1 LHDASIYGTV
11 VAVPAPTTLPRVTTT
26 GQDLIVSLLAV
37 SRRLKSR
44 LPQGQVEPAMMFVL
58 HQVQANGSLRVSEL
72 AGCMGLDA
80 STASRHVRHLEDGGY
95 LARTGDPGDRRA
107 SRVRLT
113 PKGRA
118 ALIRAMRA
126 RAAVVDRAIA
136 DWPVTDRA
144 NLTTLLARLA
154 DSLDRLHTDP
164 ENR

>member
-1 LHDASIYGTV
+1 M
-11 VAVPAPTTLPRVTTT
+11 PAPTTLPRETTT

-118 ALIRAMRA
+118 ALTRAMRT
-126 RAAVVDRAIA
+126 RAAVVDRAIS
-136 DWPVTDRA
+136 DWPDKDRA
-144 NLTTLLARLA
+144 TLTTLLIRLA

>member
-1 LHDASIYGTV
+1 LLHDASIYGTV
-11 VAVPAPTTLPRVTTT
+11 VGVPAPTLPRETTT
-26 GQDLIVSLLAV
+26 GQDLMVSLLAV

-118 ALIRAMRA
+118 ALTRAMRA
-126 RAAVVDRAIA
+126 RAVVVDRAIA
-136 DWPVTDRA
+136 DWPDQDRVT
-144 NLTTLLARLA
+144 LTTLLIRLA

>member
-1 LHDASIYGTV
+1 LLHDASIYGTV
-11 VAVPAPTTLPRVTTT
+11 VGVPAPTLPAETTT
-26 GQDLIVSLLAV
+26 GQDLMVSLLAV

-44 LPQGQVEPAMMFVL
+44 LPQGALEAGMMFVL

-80 STASRHVRHLEDGGY
+80 STASRHVSHLENGGY

-118 ALIRAMRA
+118 ALARAMRA

-136 DWPVTDRA
+136 DWPADERA
-144 NLTTLLARLA
+144 TLTMLMTRLA
-154 DSLDRLHTDP
+154 ESLDRLHTDP

>member
-1 LHDASIYGTV
+1 M
-11 VAVPAPTTLPRVTTT
+11 
-26 GQDLIVSLLAV
+26 VSLLAV

-118 ALIRAMRA
+118 ALAQAMRA

-136 DWPVTDRA
+136 DWPDKDRA
-144 NLTTLLARLA
+144 ALTTVLIRLA
-154 DSLDRLHTDP
+154 DSLDRLHTDS

>member
-1 LHDASIYGTV
+1 LHAASIYGTV
-11 VAVPAPTTLPRVTTT
+11 VGVPAPTLPAKTTT
-26 GQDLIVSLLAV
+26 GQDLVVALFAV
-37 SRRLKSR
+37 SRRLKAR
-44 LPQGQVEPAMMFVL
+44 LPHGHADPGMMFVL

-113 PKGRA
+113 PKGRG
-118 ALIRAMRA
+118 ALARAMRA

-136 DWPVTDRA
+136 DWPGDDRA
-144 NLTTLLARLA
+144 TLTTLITRLA
-154 DSLDRLHTDP
+154 ESLDHLNVDTETR
-164 ENR
+164 

>member
-1 LHDASIYGTV
+1 MS
-11 VAVPAPTTLPRVTTT
+11 APTLSSETTT
-26 GQDLIVSLLAV
+26 GQDLMVSLLAV

-44 LPQGQVEPAMMFVL
+44 LPQGQVEPTMMFVL